1 LAAAVPQLETLRIG
15 SEALMVAL
23 VKPMFELHL
32 DRPPIDESILLS
44 AVDVASSGI
53 SANGRWRVIETM
65 RSPQLGARGAV
76 EFFVY
81 AARER

>member
-1 LAAAVPQLETLRIG
+1 
-15 SEALMVAL
+15 MVAL

-32 DRPPIDESILLS
+32 DRPPTDESVLLS
-44 AVDVASSGI
+44 AVDIASAGI
-53 SANGRWRVIETM
+53 SAKGRWRVLERM

-81 AARER
+81 AARDR